1 MWLEEVRSK
10 PPTVIVLAVV
20 APLVV
25 TSFRLPVVDPELTV
39 VHVAAPDPFVV
50 RTCPGFP
57 STPVNVTAPLV
68 IVVPL
73 TSPTAL
79 IVPVPVILLP
89 ARSKLPPN
97 CGVVSST
104 TSLIP
109 PVSSAISQEVPL
121 YLSILPFAAPVVS
134 TSVS

>member
-1 MWLEEVRSK
+1 M
-10 PPTVIVLAVV
+10 V

-25 TSFRLPVVDPELTV
+25 TSLSVPVVDPELTV

-57 STPVNVTAPLV
+57 SSPVNVTAPLV
-68 IVVPL
+68 IEVPL
-73 TSPTAL
+73 TLPTTSIA
-79 IVPVPVILLP
+79 PVPVILLP
-89 ARSKLPPN
+89 ERSKLPPN

-134 TSVS
+134 TSLR